1 MGAAFLNALKRQLQW
16 WHRWLGVFLALPV
29 LLWFVSGAVLLFVP
43 FPRLSEAE
51 ARAGR
56 AQLALAAVR
65 IDARQ
70 AAQAAGLDGPPQR
83 ARLGML
89 GARPVWR
96 LRDRDERW
104 HLVGADDGRVLPALN
119 ASAAAAVARDFQRR
133 RGEPAATPRYLGRL
147 ERDQWT
153 LNGLSGL
160 RPPLHK
166 LRFADARAT
175 ELYVSAT
182 TGEVVRDSTRSE
194 RGWNWV
200 GAIVHWIYPTALRA
214 QPALWRQ
221 VVMWLS
227 GAALLAALAG
237 VAIGSWRSVD
247 AWRRVRRVTQ
257 YRGVYAWHH
266 WLGWGGGLLMLSWLF
281 SGWMSMGPLRAPP
294 NPALERWREAYAA
307 PPPTWP
313 AQWSARLPAGPG
325 WLEAELL
332 WLAGEPWYR
341 LESRQGATAWAPALA
356 DAAQAPDLGAALRR
370 AEAAS
375 GVKIAARQE
384 LRAYDAYYLHAAHRD
399 PPPLP
404 VWRLRLADPAASWV
418 QIAPARGEIVASSDR
433 RSRVERWLYHGLHS
447 WDLPWLLQRPRLR
460 LGLLLGGLAIGAA
473 LAVTAI
479 LVACKRLRAIAL
491 ARAARRARGAAV
503 LPRRLADAAA

>member
-1 MGAAFLNALKRQLQW
+1 MDAALLNALKRQLQL
-16 WHRWLGVFLALPV
+16 WHRWLGVVLAVPV
-29 LLWFVSGAVLLFVP
+29 LLWFLSGAVLLFVP

-51 ARAGR
+51 SRAGR
-56 AQLALAAVR
+56 SDLALAAVR

-70 AAQAAGLDGPPQR
+70 AARAAGLDAPPQR

-96 LRDRDERW
+96 LSDGEERW
-104 HLVGADDGRVLPALN
+104 HLVGADDGRVLPELD

-133 RGEPAATPRYLGRL
+133 RGQAESAPQYLGRI

-166 LRFADARAT
+166 LRFADAQAT
-175 ELYVSAT
+175 ELYVSAS
-182 TGEVVRDSTRSE
+182 TGEAVRDSTRSE

-227 GAALLAALAG
+227 GAALFAALAG
-237 VAIGSWRSVD
+237 VAIGAWRSVD
-247 AWRRVRRVTQ
+247 AWRRVRRISQ

-266 WLGWGGGLLMLSWLF
+266 WLGWGGGWLMLSWLF
-281 SGWMSMGPLRAPP
+281 SGWMSMGPMRAPP
-294 NPALERWREAYAA
+294 NPALERWRDAFSA
-307 PPPTWP
+307 PPPAWP
-313 AQWSARLPAGPG
+313 AHWRPRLPAGEG
-325 WLEAELL
+325 WLEAELV
-332 WLAGEPWYR
+332 WLAGEPWLR
-341 LESRQGATAWAPALA
+341 MQSRRGGTAWAPALA
-356 DAAQAPDLGAALRR
+356 GAASAPDLAAAVRR
-370 AEAAS
+370 AEAYS
-375 GVKIAARQE
+375 GLKIAARQR
-384 LRAYDAYYLHAAHRD
+384 LQTYDAYYLQATHRD

-404 VWRLRLADPAASWV
+404 VWRLRLDDPAASWV
-418 QIAPARGEIVASSDR
+418 QIAPARGDIVAVSDQ
-433 RSRVERWLYHGLHS
+433 RSRAERWLYHGLHS
-447 WDLPWLLQRPRLR
+447 WDLPWLLERPRLR
-460 LGLLLGGLAIGAA
+460 LGLLLAGLAIGAA

-479 LVACKRLRAIAL
+479 LVACKRLRALVL
-491 ARAARRARGAAV
+491 ARTARRARKLAV
-503 LPRRLADAAA
+503 VPRRLADAAA